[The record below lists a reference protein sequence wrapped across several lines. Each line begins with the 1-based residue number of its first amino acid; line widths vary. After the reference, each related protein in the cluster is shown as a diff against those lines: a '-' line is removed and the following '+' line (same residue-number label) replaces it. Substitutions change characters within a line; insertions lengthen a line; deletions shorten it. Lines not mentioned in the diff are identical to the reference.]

1 MAPGA
6 ALTALA
12 DRACDPAVL
21 GTLTDDQLLGVVA
34 AGRRLAGHA
43 AWIWQAAVAEFAA
56 RRREPDPGKATP
68 LGFTLFAPDELAPEL
83 AVTANSAEL
92 LMAQS
97 RDAARRLPASFALLR
112 DGKITEFPMK
122 IIAESAQCLSD
133 QDAAEADRLI
143 AAAAPGLTPAQLRR
157 LCARIVMMIDPDAAR
172 RRKETAAR
180 EARVT
185 RFQEY
190 SGNAAISGRELPPD
204 EVLAASQ
211 HIDATARAL
220 RAAGV
225 PGTLQHLRSLVYLD
239 LLQGTDPLARLTTPA
254 RQPGTADQPGTAPG
268 PGTENQ
274 PGTPGTADQPGTTA
288 GPGTENQP
296 GPTGQSGTGQPGTED
311 QTGAAGG
318 GSRQRHRPRAG
329 CRTGRPETLRT
340 GTARTRASTR
350 GATQTAAAR
359 TAAGHPARAA
369 GHRSGRSSTC
379 WSRPARC
386 SAGRRRP
393 ARSPASA
400 CSTRKPP
407 AT

>member
-1 MAPGA
+1 
-6 ALTALA
+6 
-12 DRACDPAVL
+12 
-21 GTLTDDQLLGVVA
+21 
-34 AGRRLAGHA
+34 
-43 AWIWQAAVAEFAA
+43 
-56 RRREPDPGKATP
+56 
-68 LGFTLFAPDELAPEL
+68 
-83 AVTANSAEL
+83 
-92 LMAQS
+92 MAQS

-143 AAAAPGLTPAQLRR
+143 AASAPGLTPAQLRR

-172 RRKETAAR
+172 KRRETAAK

-254 RQPGTADQPGTAPG
+254 RH
-268 PGTENQ
+268 
-274 PGTPGTADQPGTTA
+274 PGTADQPGTTA
-288 GPGTENQP
+288 
-296 GPTGQSGTGQPGTED
+296 QPGTRPRKTSPARQPARYGD
-311 QTGAAGG
+311 QPGTAGPDPARGSRSRKTRRALQAAAAGNATD
-318 GSRQRHRPRAG
+318 RDAG
-329 CRTGRPETLRT
+329 CRTGRRRPRGT

-350 GATQTAAAR
+350 GAAQAAAAR
-359 TAAGHPARAA
+359 TAAGRPARAG